1 MHRIAVMSNH
11 RKYVEAALP
20 PLRKAAAEAGLE
32 LVEIWVESPNEYA
45 ATFDAMRGYSVE
57 ALDIV
62 PTPELFRDSE
72 KLSALAVRAGLPTIG
87 GHRESAEH
95 GLLIGYGPSLRE
107 LGQQAA
113 GYVERI
119 LGGTQAGELPFQG
132 PTRLDFVINMK
143 TARALGLTIPPSLS
157 VSADT
162 IE

>member
-1 MHRIAVMSNH
+1 MSGH
-11 RKYVEAALP
+11 RKVVEAGLP

-45 ATFDAMRGYSVE
+45 AAFDAMRGYGVE
-57 ALDIV
+57 ALIIV
-62 PTPELFRDSE
+62 PTPELFRDSD
-72 KLSALAVRAGLPTIG
+72 KLGALAVKAGLPTIG
-87 GHRESAEH
+87 GFRESAQA
-95 GLLIGYGPSLRE
+95 GLLIGYGPSLKE
-107 LGQQAA
+107 LIEQAA
-113 GYVERI
+113 SYVERMFN
-119 LGGTQAGELPFQG
+119 GAQAGELPFQG